1 MGKEGMS
8 KGEFGGWWSCRCGS
22 EGGLWL
28 YSVRMIWKDCEG
40 RFGGVG

>member
-1 MGKEGMS
+1 MS

-22 EGGLWL
+22 EGGLWVW
-28 YSVRMIWKDCEG
+28 SVGRIWEGCEG